1 MPVPQGP
8 RRAAP
13 PRKKPA
19 SKPTPPIETGVAQ
32 PTLEDRTISDSPGA
46 ISDSHAA
53 PVPALSHIEP
63 EVWAADANADGTPSE
78 PADVKP
84 TLPPGPISPSSDPRP
99 ESLDTPRVDSK
110 PGQDL
115 PPLGDTTEP
124 SSPGLMQKG
133 PEVEEVVTPE
143 PGKDEIAEAA
153 TATAEEGEGE
163 DDEGAY
169 RRRAAERGATMGGFN
184 SLGGQ
189 PMPNV
194 PGVIPVEDTGA
205 ALGSQH
211 APTDTSAVP
220 YSVFQ
225 LGGGTSAADEADEG
239 DGKY

>member
-13 PRKKPA
+13 PRKKAA
-19 SKPTPPIETGVAQ
+19 SKPTSLIETGVAQ
-32 PTLEDRTISDSPGA
+32 LTLEDTTISDSPGA
-46 ISDSHAA
+46 IPDSHAA

-63 EVWAADANADGTPSE
+63 EMGTADANADGTPSE

-84 TLPPGPISPSSDPRP
+84 TLPPGPISRSSDPRP

-133 PEVEEVVTPE
+133 PEVEEVVTSE

-163 DDEGAY
+163 DDEAAY
-169 RRRAAERGATMGGFN
+169 RRRAAERGATMEGVN
-184 SLGGQ
+184 PLGGQ
-189 PMPNV
+189 PMPSA
-194 PGVIPVEDTGA
+194 PGVIPVEDAGGA
-205 ALGSQH
+205 LEGRH
-211 APTDTSAVP
+211 APMDTSAVP
-220 YSVFQ
+220 YSVSQ
-225 LGGGTSAADEADEG
+225 LGGGTSAAGEEDEG